1 MHAGEGN
8 MPRRMPILG
17 GDRLPEQ
24 AAAQQLVDPWN
35 DGVPLMA
42 GERATRHEIG
52 LDVDQDKRG
61 LVVHREIPQ
70 RIGGIMQAITSGTS
84 MHYDQSWMGYGLVGG
99 LEAGGISAG
108 AAILLYLI
116 VYAIGHRQG
125 WTPLR
130 MIAIAFLV
138 SLLLTAS
145 GDMWDLIYFNYAR
158 MDSIQYLKVRLAEV
172 HDPDNIGLRVF
183 WELIGALVGACLG
196 WLLRGGDW
204 RAALRGD

>member
-1 MHAGEGN
+1 
-8 MPRRMPILG
+8 MPVLR

-24 AAAQQLVDPWN
+24 AAAQQLVDTRN

-42 GERATRHEIG
+42 GERAARHEIG
-52 LDVDQDKRG
+52 LDIDQHKRG
-61 LVVHREIPQ
+61 MSVHREIPQ
-70 RIGGIMQAITSGTS
+70 RIGGIMQAITSGAP

-108 AAILLYLI
+108 AAILLYLV